1 MSSETTSSDQ
11 GRVLVITLDAR
22 TTVPVSLKLRIN
34 DIGVC
39 VLLVSLANT
48 VKMVGINMP
57 NRFRFQMFSH
67 VNIKYTF

>member
-1 MSSETTSSDQ
+1 MVTLLFFL
-11 GRVLVITLDAR
+11 RVLVITRDAR
-22 TTVPVSLKLRIN
+22 TTVPVSLDLRIN

-57 NRFRFQMFSH
+57 NRFRFQMLSH
-67 VNIKYTF
+67 LNIKYTF

>member
-22 TTVPVSLKLRIN
+22 TTVPVSLDLRIN

-39 VLLVSLANT
+39 VLLVPLPNT

-57 NRFRFQMFSH
+57 NAFVFKCCH
-67 VNIKYTF
+67 T